1 MKSDTFRDRQNE
13 LWTNQFCANYTS
25 NSVKAFKQTPEK
37 RLYRDRC
44 LYTLV
49 DASST
54 SHKQNVN
61 KF

>member
-1 MKSDTFRDRQNE
+1 MNCQQTSSAR
-13 LWTNQFCANYTS
+13 NYTS
-25 NSVKAFKQTPEK
+25 NSVKAFEQPPEK

-44 LYTLV
+44 LYTL
-49 DASST
+49 AGALST